1 MTIAPASDPALVRAL
16 LAAQFPQ
23 WSQLPLKHVDPAGS
37 DHVIYRLGDTMS
49 VRLPRSDW
57 ADGEAAKEHTWL
69 PLLAP
74 QLPLAVPEPLALG
87 APGRGYAWHWSVT
100 RWLDGT
106 TATVDGLA
114 DPDLAAAQLAEF
126 LRTLQRIP
134 AADTLLPGPHPE
146 LTRPSL
152 ATRDQSTRAAIEA
165 VDGVFDTA
173 ALTEIWDNALDAPAW
188 NREPVWC
195 HGDFHTGNLLTVD
208 GRISAVIDFGGLGM
222 GDPACDLVVAY
233 TLLSATT
240 RPLFRAALGVDD
252 ATWTRGMGWA
262 LTTALN
268 AYTSYAATEP
278 RIARQTTRQLTE
290 VLTEHAALST
300 QHPRVTPTDRP
311 APVVRNEA
319 GAGP

>member
-1 MTIAPASDPALVRAL
+1 MTVDPTLVRSL
-16 LAAQFPQ
+16 LAEQFPD
-23 WSQLPLKHVDPAGS
+23 WTRLPLSRLEPAGS
-37 DHVIYRLGDTMS
+37 DHVIYRLGETMS

-106 TATVDGLA
+106 TASVDGLA
-114 DPDLAAAQLAEF
+114 DPDLAAGQLADF
-126 LRTLQRIP
+126 LRALQAIP
-134 AADTLLPGPHPE
+134 AAGTLLPGPHPE
-146 LTRPSL
+146 LDRAPL
-152 ATRDQSTRAAIEA
+152 ADRDQSTRAAIEA
-165 VDGVFDTA
+165 VAGVFDTA
-173 ALTEIWDNALDAPAW
+173 ALTEVWDNALDAPAW
-188 NREPVWC
+188 DREPVWC

-252 ATWTRGMGWA
+252 ATWTRGMGWG
-262 LTTALN
+262 LTTGLN
-268 AYTSYAATEP
+268 AYTSHAATEP
-278 RIARQTTRQLTE
+278 RVARQTTRQLTE
-290 VLTEHAALST
+290 VLTEHAARGA
-300 QHPRVTPTDRP
+300 QHSELTPTHRP
-311 APVVRNEA
+311 APAVRNDRHEA
-319 GAGP
+319 GAGL

>member
-1 MTIAPASDPALVRAL
+1 MTVDPTLVRSL
-16 LAAQFPQ
+16 LAEQFPD
-23 WSQLPLKHVDPAGS
+23 WTQLPLSRLEPAGS
-37 DHVIYRLGDTMS
+37 DHVIYRLGETMS

-106 TATVDGLA
+106 TASVDGLA
-114 DPDLAAAQLAEF
+114 DPDLAAGQLAAF
-126 LRTLQRIP
+126 LRALQAIP
-134 AADTLLPGPHPE
+134 AAGTLLPGPHPE
-146 LTRPSL
+146 LDRAPL
-152 ATRDQSTRAAIEA
+152 ADRDHSTRAAIEA

-173 ALTEIWDNALDAPAW
+173 ALTEVWDNALDAPAW
-188 NREPVWC
+188 DREPVWC

-240 RPLFRAALGVDD
+240 RPLFRAALDVDD
-252 ATWTRGMGWA
+252 ATWTRGMGWG
-262 LTTALN
+262 LTTGLN
-268 AYTSYAATEP
+268 AYTSHAATEP
-278 RIARQTTRQLTE
+278 RVARQTTRQLTE
-290 VLTEHAALST
+290 VLTEHVARGTQRSALGA
-300 QHPRVTPTDRP
+300 HPNTP
-311 APVVRNEA
+311 A
-319 GAGP
+319 GARSSE

>member
-1 MTIAPASDPALVRAL
+1 MTVDPTLVRSL
-16 LAAQFPQ
+16 LAEQFPD
-23 WSQLPLKHVDPAGS
+23 WTQLPLSRLEPAGS

-106 TATVDGLA
+106 TASVDGLA
-114 DPDLAAAQLAEF
+114 DPDLAAGQLADF
-126 LRTLQRIP
+126 LRALQAIP
-134 AADTLLPGPHPE
+134 AAGALLPGPHPE
-146 LTRPSL
+146 LNRAQL
-152 ATRDQSTRAAIEA
+152 ADRDPSTRAAIEA
-165 VDGVFDTA
+165 VARVFDTA
-173 ALTEIWDNALDAPAW
+173 ALTEVWDNALAAPAW
-188 NREPVWC
+188 DREPVWC

-252 ATWTRGMGWA
+252 ATWTRGMGWG
-262 LTTALN
+262 LTTGLN
-268 AYTSYAATEP
+268 AYTSHAATEP
-278 RIARQTTRQLTE
+278 RVARQTIRQLTE
-290 VLTEHAALST
+290 VLTEHAARRP
-300 QHPRVTPTDRP
+300 HPNTP
-311 APVVRNEA
+311 A
-319 GAGP
+319 GARSSE

>member
-1 MTIAPASDPALVRAL
+1 MTVDPTLVRSL
-16 LAAQFPQ
+16 LAEQFPD
-23 WSQLPLKHVDPAGS
+23 WTKLPLSRLEPAGS
-37 DHVIYRLGDTMS
+37 DHVIYRLGETMS

-106 TATVDGLA
+106 TASVDGLA
-114 DPDLAAAQLAEF
+114 DPDLAAGQLADF
-126 LRTLQRIP
+126 LRALQAIP
-134 AADTLLPGPHPE
+134 AAGTLLPGPHPE
-146 LTRPSL
+146 LDRAPL
-152 ATRDQSTRAAIEA
+152 ADRDQSTRAAIEA
-165 VDGVFDTA
+165 VAGVFDTA
-173 ALTEIWDNALDAPAW
+173 ALTEVWDNALDAPAW
-188 NREPVWC
+188 DREPVWC

-240 RPLFRAALGVDD
+240 RPLFRAALDVDD
-252 ATWTRGMGWA
+252 ATWTRGMGWG
-262 LTTALN
+262 LTTGLN
-268 AYTSYAATEP
+268 AYTSHAATEP
-278 RIARQTTRQLTE
+278 RVARQTTRQLTE
-290 VLTEHAALST
+290 VLTEHAARGA
-300 QHPRVTPTDRP
+300 QHSELTPTHRP
-311 APVVRNEA
+311 APAVRNDRHEA
-319 GAGP
+319 GAGL

>member
-16 LAAQFPQ
+16 LTEQFPH
-23 WSQLPLKHVDPAGS
+23 WSRLPLVLVEPAGS
-37 DHVIYRLGDTMS
+37 DHVIHRLGDTMS

-57 ADGEAAKEHTWL
+57 ADGEAAKAHTWL

-106 TATVDGLA
+106 TATVEGLA
-114 DPDLAAAQLAEF
+114 DPDLAADQLADF
-126 LRTLQRIP
+126 LRTLQRVP
-134 AADTLLPGPHPE
+134 AAGTLRPGPHPE
-146 LTRPSL
+146 LTRPPL
-152 ATRDQSTRAAIEA
+152 ATRDRDTRAAIEA
-165 VDGVFDTA
+165 VAGVFDTA

-188 NREPVWC
+188 DREPVWC

-208 GRISAVIDFGGLGM
+208 GRISAVIDFGGLSM

-233 TLLSATT
+233 TLLSTTT
-240 RPLFRAALGVDD
+240 RPRFRTALGLDD

-262 LTTALN
+262 MTTALN

-278 RIARQTTRQLTE
+278 RVARQTTRQLTE
-290 VLTEHAALST
+290 VLTEHAG
-300 QHPRVTPTDRP
+300 VTPTDRRAP
-311 APVVRNEA
+311 AVRNEA
-319 GAGP
+319 AAGL

>member
-1 MTIAPASDPALVRAL
+1 MTIDPALVRGL
-16 LAAQFPQ
+16 LAAQFPD
-23 WSQLPLKHVDPAGS
+23 WSQLPLTLLEPAGS

-57 ADGEAAKEHTWL
+57 ADGEAAKAHTWL
-69 PLLAP
+69 PHLAHR
-74 QLPLAVPEPLALG
+74 LPLTVPEPLALG
-87 APGRGYAWHWSVT
+87 APGCGYAWHWSVT

-114 DPDLAAAQLAEF
+114 DPDLAAGQLADF
-126 LRTLQRIP
+126 LRTLQGIP

-152 ATRDQSTRAAIEA
+152 ATRDRETRAAIEA

-173 ALTEIWDNALDAPAW
+173 ALTEVWDNALEAPAW
-188 NREPVWC
+188 GREPVWC

-208 GRISAVIDFGGLGM
+208 GRVSAVIDFGGLST

-262 LTTALN
+262 LATALN

-278 RIARQTTRQLTE
+278 RVARQTTRQLTE
-290 VLTEHAALST
+290 VLTEHAGI
-300 QHPRVTPTDRP
+300 TPTDRP
-311 APVVRNEA
+311 ATAVRNEA
-319 GAGP
+319 GAGL

>member
-16 LAAQFPQ
+16 LTEQFPH
-23 WSQLPLKHVDPAGS
+23 WSQLPLARLEPAGS

-74 QLPLAVPEPLALG
+74 RLPLTVPEPLALG
-87 APGRGYAWHWSVT
+87 APGPGYAWHWSVT

-106 TATVDGLA
+106 TAAVDGLT
-114 DPDLAAAQLAEF
+114 DPDLAAAQLADF

-134 AADTLLPGPHPE
+134 AADTLRPGPHPE
-146 LTRPSL
+146 LTRPPL
-152 ATRDQSTRAAIEA
+152 ATRDRATRAAIEA
-165 VDGVFDTA
+165 VDGVFDSA
-173 ALTEIWDNALDAPAW
+173 ALTEVWDNALDAPAW
-188 NREPVWC
+188 DREPVWC

-208 GRISAVIDFGGLGM
+208 GHVSAVIDFGGLSM
-222 GDPACDLVVAY
+222 GDPACDLVIAY

-240 RPLFRAALGVDD
+240 RPRFRTALALDE

-278 RIARQTTRQLTE
+278 RVARQTTRQLTE
-290 VLTEHAALST
+290 VLTEHAG
-300 QHPRVTPTDRP
+300 VTPTDRP
-311 APVVRNEA
+311 APAVRNSRNEA
-319 GAGP
+319 GAGF

>member
-23 WSQLPLKHVDPAGS
+23 WSQLPLKRVEPAGS

-69 PLLAP
+69 PLLAHR
-74 QLPLAVPEPLALG
+74 LPLAVPETLALG
-87 APGRGYAWHWSVT
+87 APGGGYAWHWSVT

-114 DPDLAAAQLAEF
+114 DPDLAAAQLADF
-126 LRTLQRIP
+126 LRALQHIP
-134 AADTLLPGPHPE
+134 AADALTPGPHPE
-146 LTRPSL
+146 FARPSL

-173 ALTEIWDNALDAPAW
+173 TLTEVWDNALNAPAW
-188 NREPVWC
+188 DREPVWC

-222 GDPACDLVVAY
+222 GDPACDLVIAY
-233 TLLSATT
+233 TLLSAAT
-240 RPLFRAALGVDD
+240 RPLFRTALGLDD

-268 AYTSYAATEP
+268 AYTSHAATEP
-278 RIARQTTRQLTE
+278 RVARQTTRQLTE
-290 VLTEHAALST
+290 VLTEHAARGR
-300 QHPRVTPTDRP
+300 HPNTP
-311 APVVRNEA
+311 A
-319 GAGP
+319 GARSSE